1 MFKHLIPSI
10 KNMDVQVKVGVIV
23 TNEKGEI
30 LLIKEKLEKKPVSLW
45 NIIKGSYQGEETIM
59 QAATRECMEEA
70 SVDVD
75 LVSSLG
81 AYIAEESGKI
91 RVQFNFLAQATFNN
105 IAPASEEEQQAR
117 SEAIEDARWFAKE
130 DVEKIGKEEFA
141 SLRAYQLVQDWLSGK
156 EFPID
161 SVQQVSM

>member
-1 MFKHLIPSI
+1 MLKSLIPNL
-10 KNMDVQVKVGVIV
+10 KNMDIQTKVGVIV
-23 TNEKGEI
+23 TNERGDI

-45 NIIKGSYQGEETIM
+45 NIIKGSYQGGESVM
-59 QAATRECMEEA
+59 QAAIRECTEEA

-75 LVSSLG
+75 LLFSLG
-81 AYIAEESGKI
+81 TYIAEEPGKI
-91 RVQFNFLAQATFNN
+91 RVQFNFLARSKSDI
-105 IAPASEEEQQAR
+105 IALASEKDQQSR
-117 SEAIEDARWFAKE
+117 GEAIEDARWLTRE

-161 SVQQVSM
+161 SVQQVAM